1 MTAIALAKTKV
12 VTGTGEQENQSV
24 YRRLLDILGEL
35 ALSVNRLQI
44 KIGRAKPMIKTY
56 GSH

>member
-44 KIGRAKPMIKTY
+44 KIGRAKPTIKTY
-56 GSH
+56 GSQ